1 MPFGTLRIAKPLCN
15 ICKKKRI
22 MKQKFTI
29 LLFLLINSFSFGQNL
44 EDLDSYTVDEFYKKV
59 ELDRGTLDEDGR
71 EIDYIYVKTKL
82 DSGDYKIDLTDGDG
96 DLYEVKD
103 TNIFIKFNGYFGYA
117 GYSTECILKV
127 EYYSSTVYKLE

>member
-1 MPFGTLRIAKPLCN
+1 
-15 ICKKKRI
+15 
-22 MKQKFTI
+22 MKQNFTI
-29 LLFLLINSFSFGQNL
+29 IIFFLFTYLSFGQNL

-71 EIDYIYVKTKL
+71 EIDYIYVKTEL

>member
-1 MPFGTLRIAKPLCN
+1 
-15 ICKKKRI
+15 
-22 MKQKFTI
+22 MKQNFIIIIFFLFTY
-29 LLFLLINSFSFGQNL
+29 LSFGQNL

-59 ELDRGTLDEDGR
+59 ELDRGTLDEDGD
-71 EIDYIYVKTKL
+71 EIEYIYVKTEL

>member
-1 MPFGTLRIAKPLCN
+1 
-15 ICKKKRI
+15 
-22 MKQKFTI
+22 MKQN
-29 LLFLLINSFSFGQNL
+29 LLLIIFFLFTYLSFGQNL

-59 ELDRGTLDEDGR
+59 ELDRGTLDEDGD
-71 EIDYIYVKTKL
+71 EIEYIYVKTEL
-82 DSGDYKIDLTDGDG
+82 DSGDYNIDLTDGDG

>member
-1 MPFGTLRIAKPLCN
+1 MKP
-15 ICKKKRI
+15 
-22 MKQKFTI
+22 KFTI
-29 LLFLLINSFSFGQNL
+29 LLFLVISSFSFGQNL

-71 EIDYIYVKTKL
+71 EIDYIYVKTEL

>member
-1 MPFGTLRIAKPLCN
+1 
-15 ICKKKRI
+15 